1 MRVLYVVSEVF
12 PLVKTGGLG
21 DVAAALPAALRSL
34 DIDIR
39 LVVPGYRQAIERA
52 ANLQV
57 AARFA
62 DLFGCGEVRL
72 LAARLPDSAVPVWLV
87 DCPALFDRPGTPYQD
102 QHGCDW
108 PDNAERFCRFNQ
120 IAARL
125 ALGELVPDWRA
136 DLVHANDWHAA
147 LVPLLL
153 SRRAGPRLP
162 TVLTI
167 HNLAYQGVFP
177 AESFARLGLPD
188 DPQVHSALEFYGQL
202 SFLKA
207 GIYMANALTTVSP
220 TYAKEIVTPDYG
232 CGLDGLLRQRAHCL
246 TGIMNGAN
254 YRVWDPASD
263 SHLSSTYTTR
273 RIAAKRVCKSAL
285 QKEMALETRADA
297 PLIAFMSRLAHQKM
311 PDIVL
316 EALPHLLSDGAQFA
330 LVAEGDAE
338 YERRFRE
345 LAADYPGQVSVHIG
359 YEEPLAHRLLAG
371 ADILLH
377 PSRYEPCGLSPIYAM
392 RYGTLP
398 VVRKCGGTV
407 DSVIDA
413 VEHAIQG
420 ETASG
425 FSFERPHIDDVV
437 PCVRRALE
445 LYRQPIT
452 WRKLQIC
459 AMNQDF
465 AWNRPAQAYADR
477 YRSLIGEQI
486 AAEPGEQLGE
496 EPGEETQDLKLIA

>member
-21 DVAAALPAALRSL
+21 DVAAALPAALCGL

-39 LVVPGYRQAIERA
+39 LVLPGYRQAIERA
-52 ANLQV
+52 SNPQV
-57 AARFA
+57 VARFA
-62 DLFGCGEVRL
+62 NLFGCGEVRL
-72 LAARLPDSAVPVWLV
+72 LAARLPDSAVPVWLI
-87 DCPALFDRPGTPYQD
+87 DCPALFDRPGSPYQD
-102 QHGCDW
+102 EHGRDW
-108 PDNAERFCRFNQ
+108 SDNAERFGRFNQ

-125 ALGELVPDWRA
+125 ALGELLPEWRA
-136 DLVHANDWHAA
+136 DLIHANDWHAA

-153 SRRAGPRLP
+153 SRHEEPRPP

-167 HNLAYQGVFP
+167 HNLAYQGVFA
-177 AESFARLGLPD
+177 AESFASLGLPD
-188 DPQVHSALEFYGQL
+188 DSQVHSALDFYGQL

-207 GIYMANALTTVSP
+207 GICVADELTTVSP
-220 TYAKEIVTPDYG
+220 TYAKEIITPDYG

-246 TGIMNGAN
+246 TGILNGAN
-254 YRVWDPASD
+254 YGIWDPGSD
-263 SHLSSTYTTR
+263 CHLPSTYTRR

-285 QKEMALETRADA
+285 QEEMALEMLPDA

-311 PDIVL
+311 PDVVL
-316 EALPHLLSDGAQFA
+316 EALPAVLSEGAQFA

-345 LAADYPGQVSVHIG
+345 LAADYPGQASVHIG

-398 VVRKCGGTV
+398 VVRKCGGAV
-407 DSVIDA
+407 DSVVDA
-413 VEHAIQG
+413 IEHAIQY
-420 ETASG
+420 EMASG
-425 FSFERPHIDDVV
+425 FAFERPHAGDIIT
-437 PCVRRALE
+437 CVTRALE

-452 WRKLQIC
+452 WRKLQTC
-459 AMNQDF
+459 AMHQDF
-465 AWNRPAQAYADR
+465 GWNRPAQAYADL
-477 YRSLIGEQI
+477 YRSLVGEQI
-486 AAEPGEQLGE
+486 VSEPGEQPGE
-496 EPGEETQDLKLIA
+496 ELGEETQDLKLIA